1 MSKVDL
7 KLPYR
12 SVSINAKSQE
22 VTGSHWTFPDGREY
36 TFIDK
41 KLPFGSKLAPG
52 IFHRLS
58 QTMRRMMSRRGFTIV
73 AYMYLDDFFICASQ
87 RTGADW
93 L

>member
-1 MSKVDL
+1 M
-7 KLPYR
+7 
-12 SVSINAKSQE
+12 QE
-22 VTGSHWTFPDGREY
+22 VTGSQWTFPDGREY

-58 QTMRRMMSRRGFTIV
+58 QAMRRMMSRRGFTIV
-73 AYMYLDDFFICASQ
+73 AYYQDGCNHESDVHPHLVWELPLRD
-87 RTGADW
+87 